1 MSSEPGLRTLRIEGL
16 AHLGAG
22 ISRDGG
28 KVTFV
33 PLTVPG
39 DLVQARIVEE
49 KSRFAR
55 ARLDAVL
62 EPSPDRVEPP
72 CPYFGACGG
81 CQWQHIA
88 YPMQLRCKT
97 QLVREQLEHVGGL
110 AGVDVRPIIG
120 MEEPWGYRN
129 SARFTPSPDGQ
140 LGFQRFESH
149 EVVAID
155 NCLILHPTLQELYAS
170 LEMDSAE
177 LSALSVRAGI
187 RTGERMLVF
196 EMDSEEPPELEV
208 DIPISCAL
216 ALEDGRSM
224 TLIGLSALHEEVAG
238 RRYQIS
244 PTSFFQVN
252 TLGADRLVEIVAEA
266 LRPQGSERL
275 LDLYCG
281 VGLFGLALAG
291 RVEEVLGVES
301 APWAIADAVA
311 NAEALDN
318 VSFAEGLAE
327 DALPE
332 IEGVFDLAV
341 VDPPRGG
348 IHPAALQ
355 TLIERKP
362 GRIAYVSCEPT
373 TLARD
378 CAALTNAGY
387 TLRWAQPVD
396 MFPQTY
402 HIETVAFLSRD

>member
-1 MSSEPGLRTLRIEGL
+1 MSSEIGVRTLRIESL

-39 DLVQARIVEE
+39 DLVRARIVEE

-55 ARLDAVL
+55 ARLESVL

-88 YPMQLRCKT
+88 YPTQLRYKT
-97 QLVREQLEHVGGL
+97 QIVREQLEHVGGL
-110 AGVDVRPIIG
+110 AGVEVRPIIG
-120 MEEPWGYRN
+120 MEDPWGYRN

-140 LGFQRFESH
+140 LGYQRFETH

-155 NCLILHPTLQELYAS
+155 NCLILHPALQELYAS
-170 LEMDSAE
+170 LEMESAE
-177 LSALSVRAGI
+177 LSALSVRAGT

-196 EMDSEEPPELEV
+196 ETDSDEPPDLEV

-216 ALEDGRSM
+216 ALEDGSAM
-224 TLIGLSALHEEVAG
+224 TLIGLDALHEEVAG

-244 PTSFFQVN
+244 PASFFQVN
-252 TLGADRLVEIVAEA
+252 TPGADRLVETVAEA
-266 LRPQGSERL
+266 LQPQGSERL

-281 VGLFGLALAG
+281 VGLFGLAFVG
-291 RVEEVLGVES
+291 RVAEVLGVES
-301 APWAIADAVA
+301 VPWAIADAVA
-311 NAEALDN
+311 NAEGLDN

-332 IEGVFDLAV
+332 IEGAFDLAV

-348 IHPAALQ
+348 IHPAALAA
-355 TLIERKP
+355 LIEKGP
-362 GRIAYVSCEPT
+362 SRIAYVSCEPT

-378 CAALTNAGY
+378 CAALAGAGY
-387 TLRWAQPVD
+387 KLCWAQPVD

-402 HIETVAFLSRD
+402 HIETVAFLSRP

>member
-1 MSSEPGLRTLRIEGL
+1 
-16 AHLGAG
+16 
-22 ISRDGG
+22 
-28 KVTFV
+28 
-33 PLTVPG
+33 
-39 DLVQARIVEE
+39 
-49 KSRFAR
+49 
-55 ARLDAVL
+55 
-62 EPSPDRVEPP
+62 
-72 CPYFGACGG
+72 
-81 CQWQHIA
+81 
-88 YPMQLRCKT
+88 MQLRCKT